1 MSPGR
6 DLRQLETGK
15 QPGRSAEYDEH
26 GVRKASHNVG
36 SVQDQLHPGPG
47 VEVKNVIRYRT
58 WRAR

>member
-6 DLRQLETGK
+6 NLRQLETGK
-15 QPGRSAEYDEH
+15 QPGRRREYDEH

-47 VEVKNVIRYRT
+47 VEVINVVR
-58 WRAR
+58 